1 MWIIYAFLSAFM
13 LGFYDVFK
21 KKSLTGNAVIPIL
34 LLNTLFSSIL
44 FLPLSI
50 LSANCVISD
59 TSLFYTHSD

>member
-44 FLPLSI
+44 FLPIGCFSI
-50 LSANCVISD
+50 LSIVLKA
-59 TSLFYTHSD
+59 LP